1 MVIIRPLICLVQT
14 DDCSNSD
21 ACCCNEKPRSLN
33 GDTGTICFM
42 EIKFWP
48 RLSHQVTAFH
58 QVLNVM
64 FFNAFFFCYMTF
76 KALWECR
83 KTDSSADFKFSFI
96 CLEQCIQVSW
106 PERLPLELV
115 HWSATVCSVD
125 QWFSLFLFLCQSGP
139 SCELWNTDLVQIS
152 SGEEGELETWG
163 LLALFLL

>member
-1 MVIIRPLICLVQT
+1 MKNLVFNHSTSRFCEQWHRH
-14 DDCSNSD
+14 N
-21 ACCCNEKPRSLN
+21 LFY
-33 GDTGTICFM
+33 GDKVLTSSYASGYSFSSG
-42 EIKFWP
+42 F
-48 RLSHQVTAFH
+48 
-58 QVLNVM
+58 LNVM
-64 FFNAFFFCYMTF
+64 FFNDFFFFCYMTF

-83 KTDSSADFKFSFI
+83 KTDSSVDSKFSFI
-96 CLEQCIQVSW
+96 YLEQCIQVSW

-152 SGEEGELETWG
+152 SGEERELVTLG

>member
-1 MVIIRPLICLVQT
+1 MKNLVFNHST
-14 DDCSNSD
+14 SRFCERWHRHNLFYGDKVLTS
-21 ACCCNEKPRSLN
+21 SL
-33 GDTGTICFM
+33 
-42 EIKFWP
+42 
-48 RLSHQVTAFH
+48 HQVTAFH

-64 FFNAFFFCYMTF
+64 FFNAFLFFCYMTF
-76 KALWECR
+76 KAPWECR
-83 KTDSSADFKFSFI
+83 KTDSSADSKFSFI